1 MQLRFFAF
9 CRALG
14 NVAHGHSLPFGPTN
28 RMDKKYLQLIYENV
42 NVALT
47 SIRGQLLR
55 TILTMLIIAI
65 GIMALVGILTSIDGI
80 RGSINSNFTSMGAN
94 TFTIRNRGTQ
104 VKIGM
109 GGVKPK
115 TYERIHY
122 RQAVKFKEIFDY
134 PAQVSI
140 SAMAS
145 FSAKLK
151 YKNEATQP
159 NINVMG
165 CDDAYFA
172 VSGYE
177 IEEGRNFSDPEMRF
191 GIPVIV
197 IGKEVRNTLFSA
209 NQDPIGKE
217 ILVGAY
223 RYKVIGVLAEK
234 GSSMSF
240 GGDKTCMIPLTNA
253 RQNYL
258 GGTTSFTVSVLATD
272 ATRLDEAISEATGY
286 FRVARGLK
294 ATVENNFDILRSDNL
309 SRMLGDNLYQ
319 VQVAGMLIGIVTLM
333 GAAIGLMNIMLV
345 SVTERTREIGVR
357 KALGATKAFI
367 RLQFLVEAVL
377 ISVIGGIVG
386 ILLGIGI
393 GNLVSAFIGGGFII
407 PWLWITVG
415 VVLCFVTGVVSGIYP
430 AIKASNLDPI
440 ESLRFE

>member
-1 MQLRFFAF
+1 M
-9 CRALG
+9 
-14 NVAHGHSLPFGPTN
+14 NN
-28 RMDKKYLQLIYENV
+28 RHLQLVYENV
-42 NVALT
+42 LVAIT
-47 SIRGQLLR
+47 SIRGQWLR

-65 GIMALVGILTSIDGI
+65 GITALVGILTSIDGI

-94 TFTIRNRGTQ
+94 TFTIRNKGSNVR
-104 VKIGM
+104 IGNA
-109 GGVKPK
+109 GRKPK
-115 TYERIHY
+115 SYERIQFRHAM
-122 RQAVKFKEIFDY
+122 QFKELFGY
-134 PAQVSI
+134 PGQVSV

-151 YKNEATQP
+151 HGSESTQP

-177 IEEGRNFSDPEMRF
+177 IALGRNFSEHELRF

-197 IGKEVRNTLFSA
+197 IGSEVRKTLFG
-209 NQDPIGKE
+209 NNVDPIGK
-217 ILVGAY
+217 LVMVGAY
-223 RYKVIGVLAEK
+223 RYTVVGVLASK

-258 GGTTSFTVSVLATD
+258 GSNASFTISVLAPGAD
-272 ATRLDEAISEATGY
+272 RLDEAISEAVGV
-286 FRVARGLK
+286 FRVARGLTAK
-294 ATVENNFDILRSDNL
+294 EENNFEIIRSDNL
-309 SRMLGDNLYQ
+309 SRILGDNLYQ
-319 VQVAGMLIGIVTLM
+319 VQVAGLLIGIVTLM

-367 RLQFLVEAVL
+367 RLQFLVEAVV
-377 ISVIGGIVG
+377 ISVIGGAVG
-386 ILLGIGI
+386 IVLGIAI
-393 GNLVSAFIGGGFII
+393 GNAVSAFIGGGFIV
-407 PWLWITVG
+407 PWLWVTVG